1 MVNNA
6 IKAIR
11 KDRCKM
17 KILKN
22 SIIVASYLLL
32 TALFFAG
39 GYAIG
44 NVSTKNIV
52 AATPE
57 PTAALEAVSDG
68 NIIYGL
74 LLESGKL
81 NLYSIKDNHRELIA
95 EESITEEIYPPD
107 DIRDLKSGLIF
118 DNFDEAQALFE
129 NFVS

>member
-1 MVNNA
+1 
-6 IKAIR
+6 
-11 KDRCKM
+11 M

-22 SIIVASYLLL
+22 SIIAASYLLL
-32 TALFFAG
+32 IALFFAG

-81 NLYSIKDNHRELIA
+81 NLYSIKDNHQELIA

>member
-1 MVNNA
+1 
-6 IKAIR
+6 
-11 KDRCKM
+11 M

-22 SIIVASYLLL
+22 SIIAASYLLL

-52 AATPE
+52 ATTPE

-68 NIIYGL
+68 NIMYGL

-81 NLYSIKDNHRELIA
+81 NLYSIKDNQRELIA
-95 EESITEEIYPPD
+95 EESITEEIYPSD